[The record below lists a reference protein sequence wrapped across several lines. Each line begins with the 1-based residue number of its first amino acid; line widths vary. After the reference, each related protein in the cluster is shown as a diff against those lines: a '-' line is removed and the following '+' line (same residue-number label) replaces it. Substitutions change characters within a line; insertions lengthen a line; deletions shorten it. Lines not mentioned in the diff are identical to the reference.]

1 MRLCE
6 ETMRGKT
13 AEYTGGSADRL
24 CGFKSAAVL
33 QGCTPEQAL
42 AGMLAKHIVS
52 IYDMCA
58 APRLCYAPEV
68 WTEKITDSIN
78 YLVLLKAL
86 VVEDANG

>member
-13 AEYTGGSADRL
+13 SEYTGGSADRL

-42 AGMLAKHIVS
+42 VKGSRIGQLVIMPVIIADFV
-52 IYDMCA
+52 
-58 APRLCYAPEV
+58 
-68 WTEKITDSIN
+68 TETNAERGQGAFGSTG
-78 YLVLLKAL
+78 
-86 VVEDANG
+86 E